1 MDVSDARRLRQ
12 PEKENTRLKK
22 MVADQALDIS
32 ILKDILSKNFWG
44 PRHAR
49 KRCAVCPKAYTA
61 TQRLACAT
69 LGVNRSMVRRPHP
82 PDRDADACGNWQ
94 RSGGASASC
103 GCMSCYGVKG
113 CGESQTDGKDLP

>member
-12 PEKENTRLKK
+12 PEKENARLKK

-32 ILKDILSKNFWG
+32 ILKEVLSKTSE
-44 PRHAR
+44 AR
-49 KRCAVCPKAYTA
+49 VMPGSGVAVCPKAYTA

-69 LGVNRSMVRRPHP
+69 LGVNRSTVRRPHP
-82 PDRDADACGNWQ
+82 PDRDDDACGNWQ